1 MEKLV
6 RSLIHFNT
14 DIWDSNML
22 FELKKKITN
31 IRYFESDC
39 WVQALN
45 IKIIIV
51 PDDVRK
57 R

>member
-22 FELKKKITN
+22 FEFKKKLQIFGIL
-31 IRYFESDC
+31 IR
-39 WVQALN
+39 
-45 IKIIIV
+45 IV
-51 PDDVRK
+51 EYK
-57 R
+57 H

>member
-6 RSLIHFNT
+6 RSLIHFIT

-22 FELKKKITN
+22 FEFKKITN
-31 IRYFESDC
+31 IRYFDSNC

-45 IKIIIV
+45 IEIA